1 MINIKFLVEKNDRSN
16 IVKKLFSGTNN
27 FIKKNF
33 SNTEI
38 AEDDYQM
45 EIFAGKSNIED
56 DNVFIEISVK
66 KRICINK
73 KDLVHK
79 SSLDR
84 VVNEIKSFCL
94 KAKEIDSY
102 TYRPINFR
110 K

>member
-1 MINIKFLVEKNDRSN
+1 MINIKFLVEKKDRSN

-33 SNTEI
+33 SSTEI
-38 AEDDYQM
+38 AEDDYEM
-45 EIFAGKSNIED
+45 EIFTGKTTSENE
-56 DNVFIEISVK
+56 NVFVEISIK

-73 KDLVHK
+73 KDLEHK

-84 VVNEIKSFCL
+84 VVNEIKAFCL
-94 KAKEIDSY
+94 KAKEIDTY
-102 TYRPINFR
+102 TYRPINYR